1 MTNVSWPL
9 ANFASRLLE
18 PSESEAVLGDLVEA
32 GDTGW
37 RALRDVSGLILLR
50 HALIFRTLRPWLVG
64 FGLALP
70 ASFLLTWVSFSVSS
84 TFERIFGLA
93 KVDAHWWPTGHE
105 GLFLWSCHILLLI
118 AWSWIAGFLCAS
130 LSRRSLLFSVALC
143 LAPFFFYDFRIG
155 PLPKPC
161 LLLFVLPMLLGIFHS
176 LQGIRIAP
184 AFALLLALGMTGLMA
199 FCWTNEALWILNW
212 ALLIPTW
219 SLVAVSV
226 ISDGRAKRH
235 GLA

>member
-9 ANFASRLLE
+9 ADFAARLLE
-18 PSESEAVLGDLVEA
+18 PPEREAVLGDLMEA
-32 GDTGW
+32 GETGW
-37 RALRDVSGLILLR
+37 RALRDVFGLIILR
-50 HALIFRTLRPWLVG
+50 HALIFRTFRPWLVG

-70 ASFLLTWVSFSVSS
+70 ASYLLTWVSFSVSS

-93 KVDAHWWPTGHE
+93 KVGVHWWPTGHE
-105 GLFLWSCHILLLI
+105 GLLLLSCHVLLLVV
-118 AWSWIAGFLCAS
+118 WSWIAGFLYAS

-176 LQGIRIAP
+176 LQSIRIAP
-184 AFALLLALGMTGLMA
+184 ASALLLALGMTGLMT
-199 FCWTNEALWILNW
+199 FCWTNGALWILNW

-219 SLVAVSV
+219 GLVAVSA
-226 ISDGRAKRH
+226 ISKRVKRDR
-235 GLA
+235 LA